1 MASQALLLELLIR
14 GGAVGGFLLLSVAI
28 AQTRRTPIRV
38 TGALFCLGAASH
50 TLTQSRFAFEALGY
64 AQAPV
69 WTLSVVGAGLFW
81 AFAMELF
88 GDNQRLAA
96 TRFLPT
102 AALLVNGVLAI
113 TAPPAFTRALWLLQ
127 NVTSAVLMLHVLFVV
142 WTGWRADLV
151 EARRRLRGPLLGA
164 AAIYTLVI
172 VSVQS
177 AELFSQPAGQV
188 SMLAAVCLLALSLA
202 GGAVF
207 LRAEPQL
214 FGSTAGPAAERPIEP
229 RDQALLA
236 RLQQALDG
244 EEVWR
249 EEGLTISALATRLGA
264 PEHHLRRLINEGLG
278 YRNFIAFI
286 NERRIA
292 AAKQALSDPA
302 KARTTVAT
310 VAYEV
315 GFGSLGPFNRVFRE
329 TTGQT
334 PTAWRKAAQAGW
346 PISGA
351 AA

>member
-1 MASQALLLELLIR
+1 MVPQAPVLEVLIR
-14 GGAVGGFLLLSVAI
+14 GAAVGGFLLLSVAI
-28 AQTRRTPIRV
+28 AHARRTPIRV
-38 TGALFCLGAASH
+38 TGALFCLAAASH
-50 TLTQSRFAFEALGY
+50 TLTQCRLAFDALGY
-64 AQAPV
+64 AKAPV

-81 AFAMELF
+81 AFAIELF
-88 GDNQRLAA
+88 GDNRRLVA

-102 AALLVNGVLAI
+102 ALLLVNGVLAI
-113 TAPPAFTRALWLLQ
+113 TAPPAFTRPLWLLQ
-127 NVTSAVLMLHVLFVV
+127 NVISAVLMLHVLYVV

-164 AAIYTLVI
+164 AAIYTLVT

-177 AELFSQPAGQV
+177 AEMFSQPAGQL
-188 SMLAAVCLLALSLA
+188 SLLAAVCLVALSVA

-207 LRAEPQL
+207 LRAEPEL
-214 FGSTAGPAAERPIEP
+214 FGPTAGPAAERPVEP
-229 RDQALLA
+229 RDQPLLA
-236 RLQQALDG
+236 RLQHALDG

-264 PEHHLRRLINEGLG
+264 PEHHLRRLVNEGLG
-278 YRNFIAFI
+278 YRNFVAFV

-292 AAKQALSDPA
+292 AAKQALSDPQ
-302 KARTTVAT
+302 KARTTIAT

>member
-1 MASQALLLELLIR
+1 MIAQAQVAELLIR
-14 GGAVGGFLLLSVAI
+14 GAAVGGFLVLSLAI
-28 AQTRRTPIRV
+28 AQARRAPIRV
-38 TGALFCLGAASH
+38 TGALFCLAAASH
-50 TLTQSRFAFEALGY
+50 TLTQCRLAFDALGY
-64 AQAPV
+64 AKAPV

-88 GDNQRLAA
+88 GDNRRLAW
-96 TRFLPT
+96 TRFAPT

-113 TAPPAFTRALWLLQ
+113 TAPPAFTRGLWLLQ
-127 NVTSAVLMLHVLFVV
+127 NATSAALMLHVLVVV

-164 AAIYTLVI
+164 AAIYTLVT

-177 AELFSQPAGQV
+177 AELFSQPAGQL
-188 SMLAAVCLLALSLA
+188 SLLAAICLLALSVA

-214 FGSTAGPAAERPIEP
+214 FGPTAGPVALRPIEP
-229 RDQALLA
+229 KDQPLLT

-249 EEGLTISALATRLGA
+249 QEGLTITALATWLGG

-302 KARTTVAT
+302 KARTTIAT

-329 TTGQT
+329 TSGQT

-346 PISGA
+346 PISSA